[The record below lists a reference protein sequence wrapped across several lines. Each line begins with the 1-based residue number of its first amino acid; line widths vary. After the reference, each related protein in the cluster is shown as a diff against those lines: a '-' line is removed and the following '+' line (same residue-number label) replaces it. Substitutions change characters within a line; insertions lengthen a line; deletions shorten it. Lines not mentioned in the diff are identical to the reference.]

1 MAADPRDVQL
11 VDLIRSMVARP
22 EYLLPLAAADKQY
35 RDHYYRLNAAA
46 LLEDLFFDALG
57 NHVRQIRPDL
67 PMTRAVGGGLE
78 WDYALAGWR
87 VSHKVLAQAGQVA
100 VHWDATVQATSWS
113 ANHSMVLVV
122 SRAEPGLWRVSGSSG
137 EFRVGAAGP
146 RDRLVAGR
154 RALITAWEA
163 EAPDA
168 RATVLASTVIPPD
181 TTSLAGVVPFAEIWG
196 RVAES
201 VSAGQSAACV
211 DVLLTQAANAT
222 PQVGEVLTPIDLELP
237 AGIYLLPASSLQNVP
252 VSGNNRSAKLMSKAT
267 VTAAMKNAR
276 ADDLFVRMPLWYRCY
291 AGSRPPDLYAAQR
304 SEYDALFSA
313 RSSHDA

>member
-1 MAADPRDVQL
+1 
-11 VDLIRSMVARP
+11 MVARP

-67 PMTRAVGGGLE
+67 PMARAVGGGLE
-78 WDYALAGWR
+78 WDYALDDWR
-87 VSHKVLAQAGQVA
+87 VSHKVLAKAGQVA

-113 ANHSMVLVV
+113 ATHSMVLVL
-122 SRAEPGLWRVSGSSG
+122 SRAEPGLWKFSGSSG
-137 EFRVGAAGP
+137 EFRAAAAGP
-146 RDRLVAGR
+146 KDRLIAGR
-154 RALITAWEA
+154 RALITAWES
-163 EAPDA
+163 EAPSA
-168 RATVLASTVIPPD
+168 RATVLTSTVIPPD
-181 TTSLAGVVPFAEIWG
+181 VASVPDVVPFAEIWG
-196 RVAES
+196 RVAQS
-201 VSAGQSAACV
+201 VSAGQSAAHI
-211 DVLLTQAANAT
+211 DILLTQAIGVD
-222 PQVGEVLTPIDLELP
+222 PQVGEVLTPINLELP

-276 ADDLFVRMPLWYRCY
+276 ADGLFVSMPLWYRCY

-313 RSSHDA
+313 RSSHDS